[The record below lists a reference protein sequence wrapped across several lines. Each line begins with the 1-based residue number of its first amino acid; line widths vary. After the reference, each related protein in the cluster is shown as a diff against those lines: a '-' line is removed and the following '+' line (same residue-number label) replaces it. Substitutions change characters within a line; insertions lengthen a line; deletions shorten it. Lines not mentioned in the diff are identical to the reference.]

1 MKENKENNCRKV
13 KFTLYFICPVFSFG
27 MEVVVFNIRKYWLRY
42 TDASCSN
49 LALDLVWFV
58 GEKTRCHVKC
68 VMRCW
73 KGCSDINK
81 RLILELI

>member
-27 MEVVVFNIRKYWLRY
+27 MEVVVFNINIGY
-42 TDASCSN
+42 TILMRHVSN

-58 GEKTRCHVKC
+58 GEKIHGVTSNV
-68 VMRCW
+68 
-73 KGCSDINK
+73 
-81 RLILELI
+81 